1 MLKRNDAKGKEYA
14 GDEMMQGE
22 DARTNMRRG
31 GYAGVYKCEESIN
44 V

>member
-1 MLKRNDAKGKEYA
+1 MLKGTDARGKEYA
-14 GDEMMQGE
+14 GDEMMQEE
-22 DARTNMRRG
+22 DARTNVRRG